1 MKRTSFLLRTHC
13 FNVPILAKVGSR
25 STKTKRPTEA
35 GAFSKSKLGYTHSV
49 MSNPII
55 TREEIIQSLEEAV
68 TPVDFDALIKDGIL
82 EKDGAWFKVLDFKR
96 LPKHA
101 SIKITTAKQG

>member
-1 MKRTSFLLRTHC
+1 
-13 FNVPILAKVGSR
+13 
-25 STKTKRPTEA
+25 
-35 GAFSKSKLGYTHSV
+35 

-101 SIKITTAKQG
+101 SIKITTAKQGPKGLRVKFNPVSKRAINLLKKLQS